1 MGDIDKELEKETKA
15 QSSDENKGEVVFATT
30 PHKENSGS
38 STVLRVHQA
47 RERLPIRE
55 EATSVRVIEP
65 QHQKILK
72 ARRRLRLL

>member
-38 STVLRVHQA
+38 STVFASASSSR
-47 RERLPIRE
+47 
-55 EATSVRVIEP
+55 
-65 QHQKILK
+65 K
-72 ARRRLRLL
+72 ASNQRGS